1 MRTIQHSTCS
11 VIPRHMLQH
20 IAVHGDDD
28 ARETVSSTLHHS
40 ALIARERAT
49 SYLKPSIRKKS
60 GSQKRSVYDAQNL
73 AHASGRLRLD
83 ARRRLGEFQGRQG
96 PGHGSRRRFAE
107 GRHGAEAP
115 DRLMTQPQRSTTGA
129 RASGLRFFRGFLPAA
144 VIVLSHT
151 TKWTRMTRCFLS
163 LHRRRGPS
171 PDPRLRR
178 WAQTRV
184 SVPHWP
190 SVFAV

>member
-96 PGHGSRRRFAE
+96 SGHHSHERFAE
-107 GRHGAEAP
+107 GRNGAEAP
-115 DRLMTQPQRSTTGA
+115 DRLMRQPPTQQDRSPRKRAPVFAGKASIVRERCASMTFRPHRATKTHPTTEAQRPQR
-129 RASGLRFFRGFLPAA
+129 F
-144 VIVLSHT
+144 
-151 TKWTRMTRCFLS
+151 S
-163 LHRRRGPS
+163 L
-171 PDPRLRR
+171 
-178 WAQTRV
+178 
-184 SVPHWP
+184 
-190 SVFAV
+190 